1 MLEDYPRSFREAAAV
16 FQHAQVYDSDK
27 KIVKHMRPIPQE
39 LVESLDGELDF
50 LGSYFFV
57 IYFLLLSGIA
67 IVERKLDPISM
78 EVFDHFPSSISR
90 HRSDPIKSQI
100 THHFQRSETATVS
113 TQEFRMELMN

>member
-1 MLEDYPRSFREAAAV
+1 MCNLSIKISFVGLKLLRHTSLYFAEYTALFLSILLVVRALSVLKLQKGNQMPEDYPRSFREAAAV

-57 IYFLLLSGIA
+57 IYFFLLSG
-67 IVERKLDPISM
+67 
-78 EVFDHFPSSISR
+78 
-90 HRSDPIKSQI
+90 
-100 THHFQRSETATVS
+100 
-113 TQEFRMELMN
+113 